1 MLEKTGRFKQ
11 GPTYNIRNNEA
22 NKKSVPVRYYNL
34 NELNENETPLP
45 KCVNLCGINSICCT
59 VSIVAIPND
68 LGCFF
73 RNTSCLATYFRSQ
86 ENSAFRIRDSL
97 IAVTLHFR
105 KVILWPHRGSRRS
118 YKRITR
124 VHFGKLPG
132 QTALA
137 RWSSSSGHLNA
148 QLPRCLYV

>member
-45 KCVNLCGINSICCT
+45 KCINLCGINSICCT
-59 VSIVAIPND
+59 VSIVAIPHD

-105 KVILWPHRGSRRS
+105 KVILWPVGEKWIVIEQFTCEKT
-118 YKRITR
+118 YWTFTR
-124 VHFGKLPG
+124 QHYFFNVLFTEWL
-132 QTALA
+132 
-137 RWSSSSGHLNA
+137 R
-148 QLPRCLYV
+148 